1 MLKATIETSNRNNTQ
16 TLDIQQVKENIL
28 INNQPFNWDLLKISE
43 NKFHIL
49 KDNKS
54 YNAEVVEANYA
65 EKIFKLK
72 INQNIYTVNLKDRT
86 DLLLE
91 KMGINNAT
99 SNKLNDLK
107 APMPGLIYEMKVKIG
122 DEVQKGD
129 VLLILVAM
137 KMENAIKAA
146 GNGKVK
152 NIKVKT
158 NDTVEKGQVIME
170 FE

>member
-1 MLKATIETSNRNNTQ
+1 MLKAIIND
-16 TLDIQQVKENIL
+16 TLNYEISHEKEQIIL
-28 INNQPFNWDLLKISE
+28 NGSAFQWDSQKTSE
-43 NKFHIL
+43 NDFHIL

-54 YNAEVVEANYA
+54 YNAEIVEANYA
-65 EKIFKLK
+65 EKIFKIK
-72 INQNIYTVNLKDRT
+72 VNGTIHTIQLKDKT

-91 KMGINNAT
+91 KMGLSSAA
-99 SNKLNDLK
+99 SAKLNDLK
-107 APMPGLIYEMKVKIG
+107 APMPGLIYDLKVKVG

-152 NIKVKT
+152 AIKINI
-158 NDTVEKGQVIME
+158 NDTVEKGQILIE

>member
-1 MLKATIETSNRNNTQ
+1 MRAIINENQSFEIESKGNEI
-16 TLDIQQVKENIL
+16 TLNEK
-28 INNQPFNWDLLKISE
+28 PFEWDLKQISS
-43 NKFHIL
+43 KDFHIL
-49 KDNKS
+49 KNHKS
-54 YNAEVVEANYA
+54 YNAEIVEANYE
-65 EKIFKLK
+65 EKTFKIK
-72 INQNIYTVNLKDRT
+72 VNGTIHNIQLKDKT
-86 DLLLE
+86 DILLE
-91 KMGINNAT
+91 KMGISGAA

-107 APMPGLIYEMKVKIG
+107 APMPGLIYELKVAVG

-152 NIKVKT
+152 SIKVKV
-158 NDTVEKGQVIME
+158 NDSVEKGQVIME